1 MNCNTIIHIINYCT
15 YMPVIAK
22 LKKFTLIS
30 KLHSLRQIQR
40 ILKKYG
46 LNRKPLQESLLP
58 EIELSILVCVYIEV

>member
-1 MNCNTIIHIINYCT
+1 
-15 YMPVIAK
+15 MPVIAK